1 VNKYGPRS
9 ADGGVDRLLLPPD
22 GGELWM
28 CGKHAIGPDV
38 GAALERA
45 NGATTVVCLNERHEL
60 DERYPAYVRWLDAN
74 VGGAAI
80 WHPIA
85 DLHVP
90 TLDAASGL
98 VASIVGRLDGGNN
111 VLMHCAAGIGRT
123 GATAAM
129 VAIARGFSVAEA
141 LDIVAR
147 SRPMAGPEV
156 GAQRDLVNAY
166 ADRHHV

>member
-1 VNKYGPRS
+1 MNKYGPRS
-9 ADGGVDRLLLPPD
+9 ADGGVDRLLLPGA

-38 GAALERA
+38 EAALERA
-45 NGATTVVCLNERHEL
+45 HHATTVVCLNERHEL
-60 DERYPAYVRWLDAN
+60 DDRYVDYVNWLDAN
-74 VGGAAI
+74 LGGAAI

-90 TLDAASGL
+90 TLDAATGL
-98 VASIVGRLDGGNN
+98 VASIVDRLDSGSN

-123 GATAAM
+123 GTTAAM
-129 VAIARGFSVAEA
+129 VVIARGYSVDDALAIVAE
-141 LDIVAR
+141 

-166 ADRHHV
+166 AERHHV